1 MTRSHLGA
9 SRRLPP
15 RITMLSTPKYK
26 WKEERKRVLK
36 LSVKKLRSIEDPEAF
51 LSRSVLINNTLK
63 RLQTEV
69 REEKSIKKANAQHM
83 MYMSS
88 SSASATDSDLMTS
101 MTSSEV
107 SMATYSP
114 SPYSF
119 YSIEKAY
126 REEVERLDN
135 NNGMNNQ
142 LCSTTTTRDNTSG
155 FVNHH
160 VHHHHHHHDDAEA
173 VLQEDKGVLDVVTHP
188 HDHEGE
194 DSSHMFEADDE
205 ASEDSEEEAS
215 VTSGSEDS
223 PESASE
229 DENEEVEQR
238 NVSDG
243 FYNFILNFWVRI

>member
-1 MTRSHLGA
+1 
-9 SRRLPP
+9 
-15 RITMLSTPKYK
+15 MLSTPKYK

-135 NNGMNNQ
+135 NNGNQ
-142 LCSTTTTRDNTSG
+142 LCTRDTSG

-160 VHHHHHHHDDAEA
+160 HHHHHAEA
-173 VLQEDKGVLDVVTHP
+173 VLQEDKVVLDVV
-188 HDHEGE
+188 HDHREE

-205 ASEDSEEEAS
+205 AEDSEEEEDQAS

-223 PESASE
+223 SESASE
-229 DENEEVEQR
+229 DDNEKEQT
-238 NVSDG
+238 NVSDVFLFSPFIITVFFKYSSIVQIFVLKKSLAFNTG
-243 FYNFILNFWVRI
+243 FCREKKTHT

>member
-1 MTRSHLGA
+1 
-9 SRRLPP
+9 
-15 RITMLSTPKYK
+15 MLSTPKYK

-69 REEKSIKKANAQHM
+69 REEKSIKKANSTAAM
-83 MYMSS
+83 MMSS
-88 SSASATDSDLMTS
+88 MMASESDS
-101 MTSSEV
+101 MTSTTSEV

-135 NNGMNNQ
+135 NNGNQ
-142 LCSTTTTRDNTSG
+142 LCTRDTSG

-160 VHHHHHHHDDAEA
+160 HHHHHAEA
-173 VLQEDKGVLDVVTHP
+173 VLQEDKVVLDVV
-188 HDHEGE
+188 HDHREE

-205 ASEDSEEEAS
+205 AEDSEEEEDQAS

-223 PESASE
+223 SESASE
-229 DENEEVEQR
+229 DDNEEEQT
-238 NVSDG
+238 NVSDVFLFSPFIITVFRNYSSIVQIFVLKKSLAFNTG
-243 FYNFILNFWVRI
+243 FCRGKKHTIRNW

>member
-1 MTRSHLGA
+1 M
-9 SRRLPP
+9 PP

-69 REEKSIKKANAQHM
+69 REEKSIKKANSAAM
-83 MYMSS
+83 MMSS
-88 SSASATDSDLMTS
+88 MMASESDSMTS
-101 MTSSEV
+101 MTTTSEV

-160 VHHHHHHHDDAEA
+160 VHHHHHHHDAEA

-223 PESASE
+223 SESASE

-238 NVSDG
+238 NVSDD
-243 FYNFILNFWVRI
+243 FYNFTLNFWVRI

>member
-1 MTRSHLGA
+1 M
-9 SRRLPP
+9 PP

-69 REEKSIKKANAQHM
+69 REEKSIKKANSAAM
-83 MYMSS
+83 MMSS
-88 SSASATDSDLMTS
+88 MMASESDSMTS
-101 MTSSEV
+101 MTSTTSEV

-135 NNGMNNQ
+135 NNGNQ
-142 LCSTTTTRDNTSG
+142 LCTRDTSG

-160 VHHHHHHHDDAEA
+160 HHHHHAEA

-223 PESASE
+223 SESASE
-229 DENEEVEQR
+229 DENEEAEQR

-243 FYNFILNFWVRI
+243 FYNFILNFWVCI